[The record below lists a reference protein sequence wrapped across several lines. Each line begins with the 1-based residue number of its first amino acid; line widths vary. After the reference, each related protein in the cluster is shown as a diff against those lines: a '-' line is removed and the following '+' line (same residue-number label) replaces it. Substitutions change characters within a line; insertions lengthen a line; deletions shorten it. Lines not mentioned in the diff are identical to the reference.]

1 MSPAICVPTKELK
14 NTAEFTETVRSAG
27 GPVVVTKNGKEA
39 FVSMSMDC
47 YEALCLEGARAR
59 LYESIDRVQHYI
71 LASYLGMSP
80 VTFSRT
86 RTKVAAER
94 DAAD

>member
-39 FVSMSMDC
+39 FVSMSMDW

-59 LYESIDRVQHYI
+59 LYESIDR
-71 LASYLGMSP
+71 
-80 VTFSRT
+80 
-86 RTKVAAER
+86 AEADITAGRVR
-94 DAAD
+94 DARAVGSDLRARYGL